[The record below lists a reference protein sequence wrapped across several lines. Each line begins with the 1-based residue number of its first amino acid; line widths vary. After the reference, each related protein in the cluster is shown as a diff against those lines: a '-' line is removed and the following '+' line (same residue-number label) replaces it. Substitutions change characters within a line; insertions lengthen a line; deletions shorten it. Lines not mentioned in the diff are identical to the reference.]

1 METENV
7 HELEAKINILIE
19 KYLALKDEKNS
30 LIKKIEDMQREIDE
44 LAQFKKDAVER
55 IDKIINSINE
65 VNL

>member
-44 LAQFKKDAVER
+44 LAKFKKDAVER